1 MKACRAGHLCTVQFL
16 ISKGANV
23 NRQTTNNDHTPLS
36 LACAGGHLAVVELL
50 LSHSADPF
58 HKLKD
63 NSTMLIEAAKG
74 GHTSVVQLLLD
85 YPHSIMMASSHPQQ
99 SNVTNII
106 PTNLPN
112 LPGALSPAVSQSIV
126 PAAHSIPTTTTADS
140 LSCAGL
146 HEVPEAVRIVAQED
160 GVCADS
166 KTSQNANAAKIMEQ
180 FMQQPKHAGGQKS
193 LLRKNRSAGM
203 MFDGSLTSAEAQQVR
218 SQPLSD
224 LNNDLSLS
232 AAAIELLSKDDGSIL
247 DKGSTSG
254 SIVEFIKARKN
265 KFTHDETSSTQKPTE
280 EHILDKQQILDEIHV
295 SIQYSVIFF

>member
-1 MKACRAGHLCTVQFL
+1 MMKACRAGHLCTVQFL

-99 SNVTNII
+99 GNVVTNMI

-112 LPGALSPAVSQSIV
+112 LPNTLSPVASQALV
-126 PAAHSIPTTTTADS
+126 QGVPTTTAVDS

-146 HEVPEAVRIVAQED
+146 HEVPEAVRIVAQEE
-160 GVCADS
+160 GVCADGS
-166 KTSQNANAAKIMEQ
+166 KAAQSTNAAKIMEQ
-180 FMQQPKHAGGQKS
+180 FMQQPKHASGQKS
-193 LLRKNRSAGM
+193 LLRKNRSVGM
-203 MFDGSLTSAEAQQVR
+203 MFDGSLTSAEAQQV
-218 SQPLSD
+218 L
-224 LNNDLSLS
+224 
-232 AAAIELLSKDDGSIL
+232 IL
-247 DKGSTSG
+247 
-254 SIVEFIKARKN
+254 FN
-265 KFTHDETSSTQKPTE
+265 
-280 EHILDKQQILDEIHV
+280 
-295 SIQYSVIFF
+295 YIFP

>member
-99 SNVTNII
+99 SSVVTNMI

-112 LPGALSPAVSQSIV
+112 LPSTLSPAASQALV
-126 PAAHSIPTTTTADS
+126 QAAYPGVPTTTTADS

-146 HEVPEAVRIVAQED
+146 HEVPEAVRIVAQEE
-160 GVCADS
+160 GVCADGN
-166 KTSQNANAAKIMEQ
+166 KTAQSSNAAKIMEQ
-180 FMQQPKHAGGQKS
+180 FMQQPKHGSGQKS

-224 LNNDLSLS
+224 LNSDLSLS

-247 DKGSTSG
+247 DKGSTGG
-254 SIVEFIKARKN
+254 SLVEFIKARRN
-265 KFTHDETSSTQKPTE
+265 KYTHDDSTNGQKQPSTE
-280 EHILDKQQILDEIHV
+280 EHILDKQQILEEIHV
-295 SIQYSVIFF
+295 S